1 MANRIARMSK
11 TSRDRTIKAL
21 DLESHHDALFVAP
34 IGCTDLRAPTMEFAD
49 IKPGATTY
57 FRAVIHDIICQDRD
71 GNPTKS
77 PYPAQ
82 AKIDLV
88 DSSGLHARLTI
99 FGASNIKGLSTGDEI
114 GFIAKVGYPKKT
126 TVNLFFLEMIQV
138 DGYVR
143 PEYAGVSGQVSKN
156 AVREFVQSS
165 FDDPSIFLHCVEK
178 IAAVPNATSRLLSRG
193 FKSPQA
199 LLHGLHR
206 PQSMHECQAAIAC
219 AADLSAESLRAMAR
233 IDHGSACSPPG
244 ILDAMVDASRQLP
257 GRLTGDQRRA
267 LWELSKLFAS
277 GTASRTLLFGD
288 VGTGKTRVYLIAAIA
303 FARLGIPSVVLA
315 PNAPLSEQIIAQVR
329 TAWPDVPCGLCT
341 ASIKDS
347 SALLRVGTTALL
359 GEIDGAGARLGL
371 LVVDEQHK
379 FSVGQRSIPAD
390 HVIEV
395 SATPIPRTLA
405 LAEAGGWGLI
415 AMKEAPVVKNI
426 RSHILASSDR
436 MSINALAVHCIQ
448 SGRRVVYVYPL
459 VQDGGPK
466 SAITAHAKLDAYYK
480 DYGGASLLHGQMK
493 DAEKTRAVDAFKGN
507 GPKVLVCTTAA
518 EVGLD
523 VPGIGLM
530 VVMEPHRYGASQ
542 LHQMRGRLAR
552 DGGQADFVMYI
563 GDDSVT
569 SRSMK
574 RLEDV
579 RDCHDGLELS
589 RRDLETRGIGA
600 LIGAEQ
606 SGRQRTLFLRRG
618 VTLSGLRATA

>member
-1 MANRIARMSK
+1 MSK
-11 TSRDRTIKAL
+11 PSRDRVFKAL
-21 DLESHHDALFVAP
+21 DLESHRDALFVSP
-34 IGCTDLRAPTMEFAD
+34 IGCTDLRAPVMKFAD
-49 IKPGATTY
+49 VKPGAVAY
-57 FRAVIHDIICQDRD
+57 FRAVIRDIARQDRD

-82 AKIDLV
+82 AKIDLI

-99 FGASNIKGLSTGDEI
+99 FGAANIAGLSTGDAI
-114 GFIAKVGYPKKT
+114 GFIAKIGYAKNSA
-126 TVNLFFLEMIQV
+126 VNLFFQEMISL
-138 DGYVR
+138 DGYIR
-143 PEYAGVSGQVSKN
+143 PEYAGVSGQISKN

-165 FDDPSIFLHCVEK
+165 FDDPITFLHCVEK
-178 IAAVPNATSRLLSRG
+178 IAAVPNAMPRLLSHG
-193 FKSPQA
+193 FQTPQA

-206 PQSMHECQAAIAC
+206 PQSMRECEAAIAC
-219 AADLSAESLRAMAR
+219 AAELSAEALRAMAR
-233 IDHGSACSPPG
+233 TDHGSACAIPG
-244 ILDAMVDASRQLP
+244 ILDAMVEASRQLP

-267 LWELSKLFAS
+267 LWDLSKLFTS
-277 GTASRTLLFGD
+277 DTASRTLLFGD
-288 VGTGKTRVYLIAAIA
+288 VGTGKTRVYLIAAVA
-303 FARLGIPSVVLA
+303 FARLGVPSVVLA

-329 TAWPDVPCGLCT
+329 AAWPDVSCGICT
-341 ASIKDS
+341 ASIKES
-347 SALLRVGTTALL
+347 SALLRIGTTALL
-359 GEIDGAGARLGL
+359 GEIGSIDDRLGL

-405 LAEAGGWGLI
+405 LAEAGGWRLI
-415 AMKEAPVVKNI
+415 AMKEAPVAKNI
-426 RSHILASSDR
+426 RSHILAASDR
-436 MSINALAVHCIQ
+436 VSINALAVHCIQ
-448 SGRRVVYVYPL
+448 SGKRVVYVYPL
-459 VQDGGPK
+459 VQDGPK
-466 SAITAHAKLDAYYK
+466 SAIAAHSKLDAYYK

-530 VVMEPHRYGASQ
+530 VVMDPHRYGASQ

-563 GDDSVT
+563 GDDPIT
-569 SRSMK
+569 PKSMK

-579 RDCHDGLELS
+579 RDCLDGLELS
-589 RRDLETRGIGA
+589 RRDLETRGIGT
-600 LIGAEQ
+600 LIGTEQ

>member
-1 MANRIARMSK
+1 MSK
-11 TSRDRTIKAL
+11 TTRDRVFQAL
-21 DLESHHDALFVAP
+21 DLESPQDALFVSPA
-34 IGCTDLRAPTMEFAD
+34 GCTDLRAPVVEFAD
-49 IKPGATTY
+49 IKPGVATY
-57 FRAVIHDIICQDRD
+57 FRAAIHDIARQDRD

-82 AKIDLV
+82 AKVDLI
-88 DSSGLHARLTI
+88 DSSGLRARLTI
-99 FGASNIKGLSTGDEI
+99 FGASNIKGLSPGDEI
-114 GFIAKVGYPKKT
+114 RFIAKVGYPQK
-126 TVNLFFLEMIQV
+126 NAIQLFFLEMIPV
-138 DGYVR
+138 DGYIR

-178 IAAVPNATSRLLSRG
+178 IAAVPNATPRLLSHG
-193 FKSPQA
+193 FKNPQA

-206 PQSMHECQAAIAC
+206 PQSVHESNAAIAC
-219 AADLSAESLRAMAR
+219 AADLSAEALRAMAR
-233 IDHGSACSPPG
+233 IDHGSACSLPG
-244 ILDAMVDASRQLP
+244 ILDAMVNASRQLP

-267 LWELSKLFAS
+267 LWELSKLFVS
-277 GTASRTLLFGD
+277 GAASRTLLFGD
-288 VGTGKTRVYLIAAIA
+288 VGTGKTRVYLIAAVA
-303 FARLGIPSVVLA
+303 FARLGVSSVVLA

-329 TAWPDVPCGLCT
+329 KAWPDVPCGLCT

-359 GEIDGAGARLGL
+359 GEIDGTDDRLGL

-415 AMKEAPVVKNI
+415 AMKESPVAKNI

-436 MSINALAVHCIQ
+436 TSINALAVHCIQ

-459 VQDGGPK
+459 VQDGPK

-493 DAEKTRAVDAFKGN
+493 DADKTRAVDDFKGY
-507 GPKVLVCTTAA
+507 GPKVLVCTTSA

-552 DGGQADFVMYI
+552 DGGRADFVMYI
-563 GDDSVT
+563 GDDPVT
-569 SRSMK
+569 PKSMK

-589 RRDLETRGIGA
+589 RRDLEARGIGA
-600 LIGAEQ
+600 LIGAKQ